1 MARTAPAPIP
11 PAFHVAHAA
20 AARLHARLVTLL
32 VLAVREPCPARRRA
46 AVKRADRLFSRVCA
60 VILRGA
66 R

>member
-1 MARTAPAPIP
+1 MHP
-11 PAFHVAHAA
+11 HAA